1 MAFKDEDHE
10 KRIASDAEKS
20 RKDRAT
26 LLNIARARVKYN
38 KAQAAK
44 AAAAAAA
51 KRGKKGK

>member
-44 AAAAAAA
+44 AAAAAA